1 MLYLASASPRRS
13 DLLKLAG
20 FYFQVD
26 PAQIDEH
33 MEQEDPACLV
43 QNLALKK
50 ARAVVARHPNDI
62 VLAADTTVA
71 LDNKILGK
79 PISST
84 QAEQMLRMLSNRIHQ
99 VYTGYCILK
108 QNRLELGVCRTSVE
122 FYPLSDSDIQH
133 YISTGEPF
141 DKAGGYGIQGLGA
154 LLVRKIDGDFYNVVG
169 LPIAPV
175 SRLLHSF
182 DSE

>member
-20 FYFQVD
+20 FHFEVD

-33 MEQEDPACLV
+33 MEQGDPACLV

-50 ARAVVARHPNDI
+50 ARAVAARHPNDI

-71 LDNKILGK
+71 LDHHILGK
-79 PISST
+79 PMSPA
-84 QAEQMLRMLSNRIHQ
+84 QAEQMLFILSNRTHQ

-108 QNRLELGVCRTSVE
+108 QDRLELGVCCTSVE
-122 FYPLSDSDIQH
+122 FYPLSNADIQG
-133 YISTGEPF
+133 YIATGEPF

-175 SRLLHSF
+175 SRLLRSF
-182 DSE
+182 GSE